1 MIDEEQPRLAMTL
14 SADDQPNNDN
24 HTLSDYIPRHV
35 LQEIQ
40 DSLSEVLRA
49 PIIFASWDG
58 KPITRSPYLS
68 TFCYR
73 FIWKAEERRPCA
85 HCHRFHEIDS
95 HTPQKD
101 SRQRYE
107 RNDCSLGLLDVAIPI
122 FLGQRIAGFLLTSQ
136 IVNGDESRRSVE
148 KAFVETGMGVIDASD
163 YLKKFPSLDNS
174 YMDQISNAVMSMVKM
189 VSGLAYSYASN
200 ARFAIRDS
208 LTGLLN
214 RAYMWDY
221 LESRVAEGNLP
232 RKPFAIVNIDLND
245 FKLVND
251 TFGHHA
257 GDKVLLGVAK
267 VLDESI
273 RPADVAIRY
282 GGDEF
287 AVILD
292 AVDHDGASVISRRIM
307 NKIADLS
314 IVYNHH
320 MLNIT
325 ACCGISTYS
334 GKANADVECLFID
347 SDNELYKAKAENKGK
362 RVL

>member
-1 MIDEEQPRLAMTL
+1 MIDKEQSKLAVTLIADEQP
-14 SADDQPNNDN
+14 DNDN
-24 HTLSDYIPRHV
+24 HILSDYIPRHV

-40 DSLSEVLRA
+40 DSLSEVLQA

-58 KPITRSPYLS
+58 KPITRTPHLS

-73 FIWKAEERRPCA
+73 FIWKADERRPCA
-85 HCHRFHEIDS
+85 HCHRFQEIDA
-95 HTPQKD
+95 HILQKD
-101 SRQRYE
+101 SIQKYE
-107 RNDCSLGLLDVAIPI
+107 QNDCFLGLSDIVIPI
-122 FLGQRIAGFLLTSQ
+122 ILGQRITGFLLTSQ
-136 IVNGDESRRSVE
+136 IINNNEDRVNTEKQIIETGINKE
-148 KAFVETGMGVIDASD
+148 KATSFLD
-163 YLKKFPSLDNS
+163 SLPTLNDQYIAQVSNS
-174 YMDQISNAVMSMVKM
+174 IMSMVRM
-189 VSGLAYSYASN
+189 ISGLAYSYASN
-200 ARFAIRDS
+200 TRFAIRDS

-221 LESRVAEGNLP
+221 LESRVAEGNIP

-245 FKLVND
+245 FKLIND

-257 GDKVLLGVAK
+257 GDRVLLGVAK

-273 RPADVAIRY
+273 RPADVAVRY

-287 AVILD
+287 AIILD
-292 AVDHDGASVISRRIM
+292 SVCYDEASLISKRIM
-307 NKIADLS
+307 NKIADLN
-314 IVYNHH
+314 IIYNHH

-334 GKANADVECLFID
+334 GTTNADVECLFID
-347 SDNELYKAKAENKGK
+347 SDNELYKAKAEHKGK